1 MAMTVR
7 LPEELDAQLDEI
19 ARSRHTSKHAILIEA
34 ATRFANTETKT
45 ERVLSIGRIEADGAT
60 NVVPDDVRLEGT
72 LRTFDEAL
80 RCASYDAIR
89 DIAASA
95 VSPSADMARSS

>member
-45 ERVLSIGRIEADGAT
+45 ERVLSIADEVAERYADT
-60 NVVPDDVRLEGT
+60 LTRLE
-72 LRTFDEAL
+72 
-80 RCASYDAIR
+80 DA
-89 DIAASA
+89 
-95 VSPSADMARSS
+95 

>member
-7 LPEELDAQLDEI
+7 LPEELDARLDEI

-45 ERVLSIGRIEADGAT
+45 ERVLSIADEVAERYADT
-60 NVVPDDVRLEGT
+60 LTRLE
-72 LRTFDEAL
+72 
-80 RCASYDAIR
+80 DA
-89 DIAASA
+89 
-95 VSPSADMARSS
+95 

>member
-7 LPEELDAQLDEI
+7 LPEELDARLDEI

-45 ERVLSIGRIEADGAT
+45 ERVLSIADEVAERYGDT
-60 NVVPDDVRLEGT
+60 LTRLE
-72 LRTFDEAL
+72 
-80 RCASYDAIR
+80 DA
-89 DIAASA
+89 
-95 VSPSADMARSS
+95 